1 MLILR
6 DDDTYVSM
14 DNLRK
19 FVSNKNSSFP
29 VTYGYDYHTK
39 VEKGYH
45 SGGAGY
51 LLSKGAFNVLSSTL
65 SKNYS
70 YCPRSGYLKQ
80 INLILFDLFYK
91 ILMK

>member
-1 MLILR
+1 
-6 DDDTYVSM
+6 M

-19 FVSNKNSSFP
+19 FISNKNSSIP

-51 LLSKGAFNVLSSTL
+51 LLSKSAFISLSSAL
-65 SKNYS
+65 SNNYNF
-70 YCPRSGYLKQ
+70 CPRSGFK
-80 INLILFDLFYK
+80 LI
-91 ILMK
+91 I